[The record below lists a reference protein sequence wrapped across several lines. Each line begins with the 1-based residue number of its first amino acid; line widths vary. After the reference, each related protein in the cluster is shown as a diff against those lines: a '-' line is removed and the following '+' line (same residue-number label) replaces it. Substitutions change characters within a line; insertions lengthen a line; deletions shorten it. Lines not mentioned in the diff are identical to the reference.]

1 MTHAKQIANDV
12 AEITQSSLAS
22 KPGRHRWMRVK
33 CLVVQ
38 QGELAPRTQEHP
50 SQERVGTS
58 MLTQCTLGFEVAH
71 AIPFFRVNTIGEEV
85 ARAMHPRQPVSWSSA
100 NDADDPCLCGCE

>member
-1 MTHAKQIANDV
+1 MNISHANIQTSTDHRLRANAD
-12 AEITQSSLAS
+12 AS
-22 KPGRHRWMRVK
+22 QDRDEQKGCRESTTWPVKAQAATKVMRVK

-71 AIPFFRVNTIGEEV
+71 AIR
-85 ARAMHPRQPVSWSSA
+85 SSQS
-100 NDADDPCLCGCE
+100 G